1 METHSAAPR
10 APKAPQANPR
20 LIFWETT
27 AGCNL
32 RCVHCRRIDVAD
44 SVMAD
49 DLSTAEA
56 RDFIEQ
62 IAALPGGEPAGA
74 KAHLPILVLSGGEPL
89 FRPDIF
95 DIARHATD
103 RGITVALATNATLVD
118 GAVARRIAEAGVRRV
133 SVSLDGADPATHDA
147 FRALPGSFDRAV
159 HGIRML
165 QEAGLPFQINTTVA
179 RHNVDQLPRMM
190 GLALQLSAAA
200 FHPFLLVPVGCG
212 VEISGTQM
220 LAPQEYENVL
230 NWLWEEEQKG
240 LLEIKATC
248 APHYYRIVRQ
258 RGLGQAHG
266 AARVGGEPQAGA
278 GHQASMRAH
287 TKGCLA
293 GSGVCFVSHK
303 GEVFPCGYLPVEAGN
318 LRQQPL
324 QEIWQHSPV
333 FARLRDNSLLE
344 GKCGLCEFQN
354 VCGGCRARA
363 YGITGND
370 LAEEPF
376 CIYQPRRAARAGQ
389 APQSA

>member
-1 METHSAAPR
+1 MPQAPR
-10 APKAPQANPR
+10 APQGNPR

-32 RCVHCRRIDVAD
+32 RCIHCRRIDVAD

-62 IAALPGGEPAGA
+62 IAALPAGAPAGA
-74 KAHLPILVLSGGEPL
+74 GAHLPILVLSGGEPL

-95 DIARHATD
+95 DLARYASDH
-103 RGITVALATNATLVD
+103 GITVALATNATLVD
-118 GAVARRIAEAGVRRV
+118 GTVARRIAEAGVRRV

-147 FRALPGSFDRAV
+147 FRALPGCFDRAV
-159 HGIRML
+159 HGIRMI

-179 RHNVDQLPRMM
+179 RHNMDQLPRMM
-190 GLALQLSAAA
+190 DLALKLGAAA

-220 LAPQEYENVL
+220 LAPHEYENVL

-248 APHYYRIVRQ
+248 APHYYRIGRQ
-258 RGLGQAHG
+258 RGRGAPRAVAPNGGASLAGGHSHSLG
-266 AARVGGEPQAGA
+266 
-278 GHQASMRAH
+278 AH

-318 LRQQPL
+318 LRKQSL

-333 FARLRDNSLLE
+333 FARLRDNSLLA

-363 YGITGND
+363 YGITGD
-370 LAEEPF
+370 YLAEEPF
-376 CIYQPRRAARAGQ
+376 CIYQPATRRI
-389 APQSA
+389 